1 MSTKLSEEQVDAVKA
16 WAAGGKD
23 LNEIQKMLR
32 GEFKLHLTYMEVRF
46 LLLDCGI
53 SLVSDTRTAPN
64 DRKTAPDEKQQQP
77 SATKP
82 GEVSVE
88 LDDLQLPGTLVSG
101 KAYFPSGAQGAW
113 QVDEFGRL
121 GWSSLSGSPTPDELQ
136 LFRQKLTAM
145 LRRA

>member
-1 MSTKLSEEQVDAVKA
+1 MSEEQLDAVRT
-16 WAAGGKD
+16 WAADGKD
-23 LNEIQKMLR
+23 LNEIQKMLQR
-32 GEFKLHLTYMEVRF
+32 EFKLHLTYMEVRF

-53 SLVSDTRTAPN
+53 SLVSDTRNAA
-64 DRKTAPDEKQQQP
+64 DGRKTEPDEKRAIP
-77 SATKP
+77 PAEKP
-82 GEVSVE
+82 GEVRVE

-121 GWSSLSGSPTPDELQ
+121 GWSSLSGSPTPDEMQ
-136 LFRQKLTAM
+136 LFRRKLTAT